1 MSDTTYYIFILV
13 TSYLIGSIPCGY
25 IIGRLNNL
33 DIRDHGSGNIG
44 ATNVLRTLGKKW
56 GVPCFILDFI
66 KGLAPVLTVNILIA
80 NKVIPETAYIA
91 TSLAAL
97 GTVFGHIFTI
107 FLKFKG
113 GKGIATSA
121 GCLLALAPYPLLIGI
136 IIWIAIFYS
145 TRYVSLASIA
155 AAASLPVSA
164 LACNQFEIGTKATNA
179 EIILLIFLAILAIY
193 RHKSNITKLLNG
205 TENRFEKRSK
215 TNKQGE

>member
-1 MSDTTYYIFILV
+1 MSETIYYILIIAA
-13 TSYLIGSIPCGY
+13 SYLIGSIPWGFV
-25 IIGRLNNL
+25 IGKLNKI
-33 DIRDHGSGNIG
+33 DIREHGSGNIG

-56 GVPCFILDFI
+56 GIPCFILDFI
-66 KGLAPVLTVNILIA
+66 KGLFPVVVVNILIS
-80 NKVIPETAYIA
+80 KKIIPEEATFATA
-91 TSLAAL
+91 LAAL

-136 IIWIAIFYS
+136 VIWIAIFYS

-155 AAASLPVSA
+155 AAASLPVNA
-164 LACNQFEIGTKATNA
+164 LACNQFGLGTKATNA
-179 EIILLIFLAILAIY
+179 EIILLALLGTLAIY

-205 TENRFEKRSK
+205 TENRFEKKSK
-215 TNKQGE
+215 TKDQGE